1 MARPRRIDRDAIL
14 AASLDVA
21 DAVGVDRLTMQ
32 AVAERLGVTPMA
44 LYRHVADKA
53 DLLDGV
59 VERLLGEIEPPDES
73 LPPAEQLTAIGQAVR
88 RLARRH
94 PTVFPL
100 LLQRPATTPAA
111 RRARD
116 TVVELLGAMGVP
128 DDRVAQGERVI
139 STLILGFA
147 ASEAAG
153 RFRRHTRKQI
163 DADYALVEATVTH
176 LIADL
181 AAP

>member
-21 DAVGVDRLTMQ
+21 DEVGVDRLTMQ
-32 AVAERLGVTPMA
+32 AVADRLNVTPMA
-44 LYRHVADKA
+44 LYRYVADKA

-59 VERLLGEIEPPDES
+59 VEQLLSEVRLPD
-73 LPPAEQLTAIGQAVR
+73 PAAPASEQLAAVGHATR

-100 LLQRPATTPAA
+100 LLQRPANTPAA
-111 RRARD
+111 RHARD
-116 TVVELLGAMGVP
+116 RIIELLGSMGVP
-128 DDRVAQGERVI
+128 HDRVARGERVI
-139 STLILGFA
+139 STIALGFA

-153 RFRRHTRKQI
+153 RFSRHSRKEI

-176 LIADL
+176 LIETL
-181 AAP
+181 ST